1 MPTTLRVTAD
11 SLNLRDGH
19 HLDSKILLQ
28 LPAGTRVV
36 KLEENQDHR
45 WIRVQMPNGTT
56 GWLSAK
62 FVQED
67 GAAAP
72 AAPIAAPASVPV
84 RVTATTLNLRS
95 GPGTA
100 NPVVVQL
107 PHGMRV
113 DRLGVSP
120 DGKWAQVR
128 TPEGRTGWVS
138 ADHVVVDDGI
148 DPDAPR
154 PGDPK
159 WYAIAWAER
168 GTKEV
173 PGPGDNPRIEEYQ
186 SADSLR
192 ASDDEVAWCSSFVN
206 WVMMKAGVPRTK
218 SAAARSWLNWGR
230 KIQEPVRGCVVI
242 FTRPGH
248 AGSGHVAL
256 FVSREGDFIRVL
268 GGNQENQVKIS
279 RYAASRLLGYRMPA

>member
-1 MPTTLRVTAD
+1 MPTTLRVTAH

-19 HLDSKILLQ
+19 HLDSRILLQ
-28 LPAGTRVV
+28 LPEGTRVV
-36 KLEENQDHR
+36 KLEENADRR
-45 WIRVQMPNGTT
+45 WFRVQMQNGAS
-56 GWLSAK
+56 GWIAAK
-62 FVQED
+62 FARED
-67 GAAAP
+67 GTATPPAAP
-72 AAPIAAPASVPV
+72 ATVTV

-107 PHGMRV
+107 PHGLRAEREGM
-113 DRLGVSP
+113 SP
-120 DGKWAQVR
+120 DGKWARVR

-138 ADHVVVDDGI
+138 AEHVVVDDGI

-154 PGDPK
+154 PTDPK
-159 WYAIAWAER
+159 WYAVAWAER

-173 PGPGDNPRIEEYQ
+173 PGPGDNPRIKEYQ

-218 SAAARSWLNWGR
+218 SAAARSWLGWGR

-248 AGSGHVAL
+248 EGSGHVAL

-268 GGNQENQVKIS
+268 GGNQENQVKVS
-279 RYAASRLLGYRMPA
+279 RYHASRLLGYRLPPE

>member
-1 MPTTLRVTAD
+1 MPTTLRITAH

-28 LPAGTRVV
+28 LPEGTRVV
-36 KLEENQDHR
+36 KLEEDAER
-45 WIRVQMPNGTT
+45 SWFRVQTPNGPT
-56 GWLSAK
+56 GWIAAK
-62 FVQED
+62 FAQEE

-72 AAPIAAPASVPV
+72 PAAPASVPV

-107 PHGMRV
+107 PHGLRAE
-113 DRLGVSP
+113 RLAVSP

-128 TPEGRTGWVS
+128 TPEGRTGWV
-138 ADHVVVDDGI
+138 AAEHVVVDDGI

-159 WYAIAWAER
+159 WYALAWAER

-173 PGPGDNPRIEEYQ
+173 TGPGSNPRIKEYQ
-186 SADSLR
+186 TAETLH
-192 ASDDEVAWCSSFVN
+192 AGNDEVAWCSSFVN
-206 WVMMKAGVPRTK
+206 WVMMKADVPRTK
-218 SAAARSWLNWGR
+218 SAAARSWLTWGR

-248 AGSGHVAL
+248 EGSGHVSL
-256 FVSREGDFIRVL
+256 FVSRDGDFIRVL

-279 RYAASRLLGYRMPA
+279 RYPASRLLGFRMPA